1 MSHDDWAELKAL
13 FHTALE
19 RTDAE
24 REAFLIS
31 VAQERPHLHE
41 RLRALVASHAEA
53 SSFLEAPVMADPSL
67 AESLDASAPGTDVPE
82 LRPGDVLDGTYEI
95 EATVGYGGMGAVYR
109 VRHKGLGRTFAAKLI
124 HPRVANDPRFIGRF
138 TREAE
143 ALGRL
148 KHPHIVDVTDFG
160 VEQRG
165 DPRAYL
171 VMEYLQG
178 ENLEARLRAGPLTPE
193 VALPIFDAVGSALD
207 HAHRQGVLHLDLKPG
222 NVLLAE
228 DGSGAVR
235 AKILDFGLAQFVS
248 GDGSKTGEGT
258 APIGTPSYL
267 APEVLERNRPGPAAD
282 IYALGV
288 LMYEALAG
296 HRPFAGSVAEIL
308 DRIRHAEP
316 PMPHRLNPAIPP
328 EVGAALVAPL
338 AKAPDRR
345 PASAAATVA
354 GVRAGYLAARQR
366 HWRQT
371 ETPRRFA
378 AATAI
383 TIALVLLSPLWDSA
397 PFRTWEN
404 RSIDARFALAPKRPP
419 QPGILLLTL
428 DDASLAADRTPLSQQ
443 AERIAGDLQKVFDAG
458 ARAIAIDLLLPE
470 PWSRSPAFAEL
481 VLRHADRLILAAF
494 SNDSDEVIGP
504 ECIAGPVTTV
514 LGDERAGLL
523 FGFVN
528 LDEDDDGVIR
538 RGRIA
543 FRDREGLW
551 RPSFAGRTASLA
563 SGSATPRLA
572 DGDTSFWIDHTIDAS
587 GFERLSW
594 NDLHTALSGR
604 PELFRDR
611 VVIAGGDYAGAG
623 DRVRLPTQ
631 GVVPGMVV
639 QAMTADTILAGLPIR
654 SVARRTAMTLAALA
668 AGMLSVVVLLGRSRL
683 VAAGAVMIVL
693 LGYVM
698 AATLAFRRA
707 HVVVPIVVPLVMC
720 GLAAAVAGLVA
731 RARPAY
737 PVE

>member
-13 FHTALE
+13 FHSALD

-24 REAFLIS
+24 REAFLIK
-31 VAQERPHLHE
+31 VARERPDLHE
-41 RLRALVASHAEA
+41 QLRALVASHAEA
-53 SSFLEAPVMADPSL
+53 SSFLDAPVMADSSL
-67 AESLDASAPGTDVPE
+67 AESIDASQPGIDVPV
-82 LRPGDVLDGTYEI
+82 LRPGDVLDGTYEV
-95 EATVGYGGMGAVYR
+95 EATLGYGGMGAVYR

-124 HPRVANDPRFIGRF
+124 HPRVANDPRFIERF

-160 VEQRG
+160 VDHRG

-178 ENLEARLRAGPLTPE
+178 ETLEKHLRAGPLTPE

-248 GDGSKTGEGT
+248 GDGPTTGDAT

-267 APEVLERNRPGPAAD
+267 APEVLDRNRPGPAAD

-296 HRPFAGSVAEIL
+296 RRPFAGSVAKIL
-308 DRIRHAEP
+308 EGIRHAEP
-316 PMPHRLNPAIPP
+316 RMPHQLNPAIPS
-328 EVGAALVAPL
+328 EVSDALVATLSKSPEG
-338 AKAPDRR
+338 R
-345 PASAAATVA
+345 PPSAAATVA
-354 GVRAGYLAARQR
+354 AVRAGYLVARQR
-366 HWRQT
+366 QWRQT
-371 ETPRRFA
+371 EMPRRLA
-378 AATAI
+378 AAAAI
-383 TIALVLLSPLWDSA
+383 TIALVLLSPLWASA

-443 AERIAGDLQKVFDAG
+443 AERIGGDLQKLFDAG

-481 VLRHADRLILAAF
+481 VLRNADRLILAAF
-494 SNDSDEVIGP
+494 SNGDEVIGP

-538 RGRIA
+538 RGRVA

-551 RPSFAGRTASLA
+551 RPSFAGRTASLV
-563 SGSATPRLA
+563 SGSVLPRPA
-572 DGDTSFWIDHTIDAS
+572 AGETAFWIDHTIDAS

-594 NDLHTALSGR
+594 RNLHTALSGR

-611 VVIAGGDYAGAG
+611 VVIVGGDYAGAG

-631 GVVPGMVV
+631 GVVAGMIV
-639 QAMTADTILAGLPIR
+639 QAMMADTILAGLPIR
-654 SVARRTAMTLAALA
+654 SVAGRGAISVAALA
-668 AGMLSVVVLLGRSRL
+668 AGVLSVLVLLGRSRL

-693 LGYVM
+693 LGYVL
-698 AATLAFRRA
+698 AASLVFRRA
-707 HVVVPIVVPLVMC
+707 HVVVPIMVPLVMC
-720 GLAAAVAGLVA
+720 GVAVAAAGLVA
-731 RARPAY
+731 WARPAY